1 MTPADH
7 DKLCAWISHLPQL
20 VSFAIASA
28 LLDFQQDFSL
38 QDGNRNVDLHS
49 IAGRQFR
56 EITRTASSPYS
67 MWRDVAL
74 TNTAN
79 LEDALLKL
87 EQQLA
92 HIRENL
98 KTPELRAQFEKA
110 ARIAPPKP
118 AK

>member
-1 MTPADH
+1 
-7 DKLCAWISHLPQL
+7 
-20 VSFAIASA
+20 
-28 LLDFQQDFSL
+28 
-38 QDGNRNVDLHS
+38 
-49 IAGRQFR
+49 
-56 EITRTASSPYS
+56 

-79 LEDALLKL
+79 LEEALLKL

-110 ARIAPPKP
+110 AKIAPKI
-118 AK
+118 ASKKRGQ